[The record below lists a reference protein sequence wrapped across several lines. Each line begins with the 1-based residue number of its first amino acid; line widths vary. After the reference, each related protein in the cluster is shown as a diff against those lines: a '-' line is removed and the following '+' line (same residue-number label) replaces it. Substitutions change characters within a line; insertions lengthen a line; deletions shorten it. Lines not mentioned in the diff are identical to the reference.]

1 MDDTHFLVPS
11 MPATASLTAISGDVP
26 KPETDGLPPEYTRK
40 ADLIVTFFPKSRLS
54 PVNVSIQSEASGGD
68 GNKDEKN
75 PTRSSAPPYVASF
88 TNLLAQLAPHFDYKS
103 SKPLTSHITQSTYT
117 GLYHNLPDFS
127 NIRHDAPIRD
137 FEDKHG
143 LEIIFDVPPRTSEH
157 EHRPLRLALFDMDS
171 TLINEEVIDELARSI
186 GISDAV
192 SAITA
197 RAMNGDIDFATSLRE
212 RVAMLKG
219 VRADVWE
226 DLKRTVTIAT
236 GARELVRG
244 LKEKGVLTGVVSGG
258 FTPMAEWL
266 KGELGLDVAFAN
278 HLLEEGPTVDFPYP
292 HLSGLLDLDCP
303 IVTPELK
310 RGTLES
316 LAAAHAIPLSETLA
330 VGDGSNDLLMLGA
343 AGLGIAWNAK
353 EKVQIRAPMRL
364 NGDSLADVLYLI
376 F

>member
-1 MDDTHFLVPS
+1 
-11 MPATASLTAISGDVP
+11 MPATASLAAISGDGP
-26 KPETDGLPPEYTRK
+26 KPQIDGLPPEHSRK
-40 ADLIVTFFPKSRLS
+40 ANLIVTFFPKSRLS
-54 PVNVSIQSEASGGD
+54 PVNASIHPKASSGD
-68 GNKDEKN
+68 GNQDEEN
-75 PTRSSAPPYVASF
+75 PTRSSGPSYVASF
-88 TNLLAQLAPHFDYKS
+88 TDLLAQFAPHIDYQS
-103 SKPLTSHITQSTYT
+103 SELLTSHITQSTYT
-117 GLYHNLPDFS
+117 ALYQHLPDFS
-127 NIRHDAPIRD
+127 TIRHDAPIRS
-137 FEDKHG
+137 FEEQHG
-143 LEIIFDVPPRTSEH
+143 LEIIFDVPPNASGH
-157 EHRPLRLALFDMDS
+157 ERRPLRLALFDMDS

-186 GISDAV
+186 GINEAV

-226 DLKRTVTIAT
+226 DLKGIVTIAT
-236 GARELVRG
+236 GARELVHG

-278 HLLEEGPTVDFPYP
+278 HLLEEGPTEKFPYQ
-292 HLSGLLDLDCP
+292 HLAGLLDLDYP

-310 RGTLES
+310 KETLMS
-316 LAAAHAIPLSETLA
+316 LAADHGIPLSETMA

-364 NGDSLADVLYLI
+364 NGNSLADVLYLI
-376 F
+376 A